1 MTLQRIL
8 PIAVIALTLSA
19 PVLTAQ
25 GAVLTSD
32 PVVFTAVASVATS
45 TIVAPTVSI
54 AGPRLDRAR
63 IGIAVQNE
71 NAIGA
76 SVPTPQPSISRRR
89 GVPQM
94 IIGGA
99 AILGGAIVGGDA
111 GGIVS
116 LAGLGFGLYGL
127 YLYLQ

>member
-1 MTLQRIL
+1 MTLKRIL
-8 PIAVIALTLSA
+8 PVAMIALAMSA
-19 PVLTAQ
+19 PVASAQSIGPLTTLTAPLASPLA
-25 GAVLTSD
+25 GPLTSPLAGPQLDRTRVGVSAVRETATLALD
-32 PVVFTAVASVATS
+32 PV
-45 TIVAPTVSI
+45 
-54 AGPRLDRAR
+54 
-63 IGIAVQNE
+63 
-71 NAIGA
+71 
-76 SVPTPQPSISRRR
+76 PQPSISRKR

>member
-1 MTLQRIL
+1 MGVSAVRETATL
-8 PIAVIALTLSA
+8 AL
-19 PVLTAQ
+19 
-25 GAVLTSD
+25 D
-32 PVVFTAVASVATS
+32 PV
-45 TIVAPTVSI
+45 
-54 AGPRLDRAR
+54 
-63 IGIAVQNE
+63 
-71 NAIGA
+71 
-76 SVPTPQPSISRRR
+76 PQPSISRKR